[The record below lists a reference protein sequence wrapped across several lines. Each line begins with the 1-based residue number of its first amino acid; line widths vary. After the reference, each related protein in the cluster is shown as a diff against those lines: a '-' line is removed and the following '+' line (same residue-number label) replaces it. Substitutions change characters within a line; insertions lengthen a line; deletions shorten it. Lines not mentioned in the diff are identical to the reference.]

1 MKVYIRL
8 LKAWKNGETEW
19 PENQVLGL
27 NQPDAD
33 YLMTQEIAEK
43 YAPKAGDIISVSEVQ
58 DDSGMSKAELIDLV
72 NEVLSKNS
80 QFRQHQEEE
89 EDPILKTGGFRSIGH
104 FAMECRKA
112 QLNESDKTELMVDWL
127 KTCKETKAP
136 SGMNEGIDAD
146 GGFLVPTQFRNT
158 LLRNAVEATVFYPRT
173 TKIPMQTNTV
183 EIPAVIES
191 TRASSIYG
199 GIIVY
204 RPAEGAS
211 ITASNPKMGR
221 VKLQLSK
228 LAALAYVTTE
238 LLEDSPISIEPLLGT
253 MFGEAIGFQV
263 DEDIVNGTGVNQ
275 ARGILNSKSLISVT
289 GETDQE
295 ADTIV
300 TNNVIKMYS
309 RLRPRSQ
316 RSAIWSANNDC
327 FPQLATL
334 QFEVGTGGSS
344 AGLLQMGTN
353 GVTGEPIMTL
363 LGRPLF
369 LTEHN
374 QTLGDKGDILLADM
388 KQYLVGEK
396 SGGQIRAA
404 SSIHLKF
411 DQDEIAF
418 RFIVRLDGQ
427 AWEASALTPKH
438 SSTTL
443 SSFVTLAART

>member
-19 PENQVLGL
+19 PEDQVLGL
-27 NQPDAD
+27 KQPDAD
-33 YLMTQEIAEK
+33 YLLTQGIAET
-43 YAPKAGDIISVSEVQ
+43 YAPKAGDIISVSDIQ

-80 QFRQHQEEE
+80 QFRHDQEDE
-89 EDPILKTGGFRSIGH
+89 EDPLIKTGGFRSIGH

-112 QLNESDKTELMVDWL
+112 QLNESDKTELMVNWL
-127 KTCKETKAP
+127 KTCKGVKAP

-158 LLRNAVEATVFYPRT
+158 LLRNAVDATVFYPRT

-191 TRASSIYG
+191 SRASSIYG

-204 RPAEGAS
+204 RPAEGGS
-211 ITASNPKMGR
+211 ITASNPKVGR

-228 LAALAYVTTE
+228 IAALAYVTTE

-253 MFGEAIGFQV
+253 MFGEAIGFQI
-263 DEDIVNGTGVNQ
+263 DEDIVNGNGVHQ
-275 ARGILNSKSLISVT
+275 ARGILNTKSLIGVAK
-289 GETDQE
+289 ETDQE

-300 TNNVIKMYS
+300 SKNVINMYS
-309 RLRPRSQ
+309 RLRSRSQ
-316 RSAIWSANNDC
+316 ASAIWSANNDT

-334 QFEVGTGGSS
+334 QFEVGTGGHS
-344 AGLLQMGTN
+344 AGLLQVSTN
-353 GVTGEPIMTL
+353 GVTGAPIMML

-374 QTLGDKGDILLADM
+374 QTVGTKGDILLTDM

-396 SGGQIRAA
+396 SGGRIRAA

-418 RFIVRLDGQ
+418 RFIVRMDGQ

-443 SSFVTLAART
+443 SSFVALNSRD